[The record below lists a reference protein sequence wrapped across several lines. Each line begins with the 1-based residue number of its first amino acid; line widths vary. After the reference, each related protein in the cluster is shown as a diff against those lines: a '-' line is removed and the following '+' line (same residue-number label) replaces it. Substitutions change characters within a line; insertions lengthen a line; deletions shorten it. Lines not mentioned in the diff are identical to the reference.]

1 MEKKIPLKNYVIL
14 AIIFLVTIIAV
25 FYIRDWYITTKEYY
39 AQNSVMT
46 KVTREIKREEISNY
60 VMENQRL
67 ILYVSSGKNSNIK
80 DFEDEF
86 KELIKKLD
94 LNDDVLYMNM
104 DGVSMDSFYEFL
116 KDYSGSGKIK
126 NQITVSD
133 ASLYFF
139 DEGRVT
145 LVLNGVSNYSIKRLE
160 NIIKNWVIDDA

>member
-14 AIIFLVTIIAV
+14 AIIFLVTIITV

-46 KVTREIKREEISNY
+46 KVTREIKSEEISNY
-60 VMENQRL
+60 VMENQRF

-104 DGVSMDSFYEFL
+104 DGVSMNSFYEFL
-116 KDYSGSGKIK
+116 KDYSNSGKIK

-133 ASLYFF
+133 SSLYFF
-139 DEGRVT
+139 DEGKVT
-145 LVLNGVSNYSIKRLE
+145 LVLNDVSNYSIKRLE
-160 NIIKNWVIDDA
+160 NIIKNWVMDDA

>member
-1 MEKKIPLKNYVIL
+1 M
-14 AIIFLVTIIAV
+14 VTIIAV

>member
-1 MEKKIPLKNYVIL
+1 
-14 AIIFLVTIIAV
+14 
-25 FYIRDWYITTKEYY
+25 
-39 AQNSVMT
+39 
-46 KVTREIKREEISNY
+46 
-60 VMENQRL
+60 
-67 ILYVSSGKNSNIK
+67 
-80 DFEDEF
+80 
-86 KELIKKLD
+86 
-94 LNDDVLYMNM
+94 MNM

>member
-94 LNDDVLYMNM
+94 LNDDVLYMNL

>member
-1 MEKKIPLKNYVIL
+1 MKKKIPLKNYVIL